1 MRFDGKVAFIT
12 GGGIGFGA
20 AFARALTAEGAAVV
34 IADVDGPAADALA
47 AELERDGKQA
57 LPVVCDVAD
66 EQQVQSAVDATVER
80 FGGIDILI
88 NNAGKHLMKYN
99 QPFSVLDRDELRSLF
114 DVNVIGVV
122 NCSVSARP
130 SMAARGAG

>member
-1 MRFDGKVAFIT
+1 MAGS
-12 GGGIGFGA
+12 GSGA
-20 AFARALTAEGAAVV
+20 RSRAALTAEGAAVV

-47 AELERDGKQA
+47 ADLERDGKQA
-57 LPVVCDVAD
+57 LAVVCDVAD
-66 EQQVQSAVDATVER
+66 EHQVQSAIDAAVER
-80 FGGIDILI
+80 FAGVDILI

-99 QPFSVLDRDELRSLF
+99 QPFSVLERDELRSLF

-130 SMAARGAG
+130 SMAAAGAG